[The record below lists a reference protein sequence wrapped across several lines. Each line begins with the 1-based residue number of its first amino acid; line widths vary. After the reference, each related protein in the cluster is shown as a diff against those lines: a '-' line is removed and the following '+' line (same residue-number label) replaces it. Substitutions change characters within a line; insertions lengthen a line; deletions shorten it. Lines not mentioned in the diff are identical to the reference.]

1 MEALQG
7 LTMPP
12 IEPALPAPL
21 SPEDLLRAIFTQAF
35 AGKPIT
41 LPPGGSVVELRAAM
55 ALDARI
61 ITAIFQDVR
70 AQARPAPVYAAPLP
84 EPTPGVRRGPERVV
98 PIMLAG
104 LLVMAGAAV
113 WHFHRKPPSPAPAPA
128 PPPLST
134 AQLYGQAAG
143 DAASYQALAA
153 RAKAG
158 DAQAAFDIATLQD
171 SGLLRSE
178 TTVPKNDAQAL
189 IWYQAAASAG
199 LPQAENNLAYA
210 YHTGH
215 GVAQN
220 DAMATKYY
228 GLAAQAGLANA
239 QNSLGFLLQNGLG
252 VPENDAQALGWYQK
266 AAAQGF
272 ATAENNLG
280 AAYQA
285 GLGTPQNYPLAAQ
298 WFTRAAAQG
307 EPNAENRLGYLY
319 YYGLGV
325 PQDNAQALH
334 WFSAGAA
341 QGLAAAQRNL
351 GLLYIRGAGVP
362 RDPVTAAKFLLLAQ
376 AGGDAEAGVAMGL
389 INPPLT
395 PAQLASA
402 KAAAAA
408 WKPIAN

>member
-1 MEALQG
+1 
-7 LTMPP
+7 MPP
-12 IEPALPAPL
+12 IEPDLPAPL

-35 AGKPIT
+35 SGKPIT
-41 LPPGGSVVELRAAM
+41 LPPGGSAAGLRAAM

-70 AQARPAPVYAAPLP
+70 AQTRPAPVYEAPLP
-84 EPTPGVRRGPERVV
+84 DPKPAVRRGPERVV
-98 PIMLAG
+98 PIMLVG
-104 LLVMAGAAV
+104 LLILAGAAV
-113 WHFHRKPPSPAPAPA
+113 WHFHRKPPPPAPA
-128 PPPLST
+128 PPPPST
-134 AQLYGQAAG
+134 AQLYTQAGSDPEA
-143 DAASYQALAA
+143 YQALAA
-153 RAKAG
+153 RAKSG

-171 SGLLRSE
+171 SGLLRTE
-178 TTVPKNDAQAL
+178 TSVPKNDAHAL

-220 DAMATKYY
+220 DAMAAKYY

-252 VPENDAQALGWYQK
+252 VPANDAQALGWYQK

-272 ATAENNLG
+272 ATAQNNLG

-307 EPNAENRLGYLY
+307 EPNSENRLGYLY

-325 PQDNAQALH
+325 PQDDAQALH

-362 RDPVTAAKFLLLAQ
+362 RDPVTAAKWLLLAQ

-395 PAQLASA
+395 PTQMASA
-402 KAAAAA
+402 KADAAA
-408 WKPIAN
+408 WKPTANN